1 MQVMGFTEFRKNLS
15 SALDYVEQSHAPVV
29 ITRSGG
35 SSAVVL
41 SLEDYNAHQE
51 TMYLLSNP
59 YNAAHLMRAVT
70 AAQNSQ
76 LSKKDVIEE

>member
-15 SALDYVEQSHAPVV
+15 TALDYVEQSHAPVV

-35 SSAVVL
+35 ACAVVM
-41 SLEDYNAHQE
+41 SIEDYNAHQE

-59 YNAAHLMRAVT
+59 YNAAHLMRGVT
-70 AAQNSQ
+70 AVDNAQLLDRDLLNS
-76 LSKKDVIEE
+76 